1 MATKKAGKAR
11 KGKRAEDEPG
21 MNDLMTIAEAAEL
34 RGVSVAAIG
43 ELVRR
48 GRLNSVERFGRKL
61 VYRAEVE
68 SFERQRAG
76 WPKGKSRKS
85 GN

>member
-11 KGKRAEDEPG
+11 GGELD
-21 MNDLMTIAEAAEL
+21 MNDLITIAEAAEL

-48 GRLNSVERFGRKL
+48 GRLSSVEKFGRKL
-61 VYRAEVE
+61 VSRAEVE
-68 SFERQRAG
+68 GFERQRAG
-76 WPKGKSRKS
+76 WPKGKKRS
-85 GN
+85 N